1 MKRLSDRAAFEQY
14 AAEARARWER
24 LWSEDQWVISVG
36 ISGCSIA
43 KGALETYRNLSL
55 HLSEGHIPAVLRQV
69 GCGGWCFAEPFVEVK
84 LPGHPPIVYGWMTT
98 DRVPEL
104 LDALR
109 RGDLRPDWALGV
121 RAAGPWHGIPP
132 LTEHPFLR
140 RQRRLLLEH
149 AGIIDPESIEDYI
162 AIGGYRAFLKALFEM
177 TPEEVIAEV
186 KASNLRGRG
195 GAGFPTGIKWE
206 SGRRTPARPK
216 YVVVNS
222 HEGEPNVFK
231 DRRLLESNPH
241 LVLEGLLI
249 GCYALETPYG
259 YNYIGG
265 EHALALQRFQRAV
278 EQAYELGLLGDDIL
292 GSGFSCHVRIRT
304 GGGAYICGEG
314 SALMYAIMGQRGQPR
329 TKPPAPWKKDSGVA
343 RRC

>member
-121 RAAGPWHGIPP
+121 RAAGAWHGIPP

-186 KASNLRGRG
+186 KASNLRGPGWSRVPDRNQMG
-195 GAGFPTGIKWE
+195 KRAPHAGATK
-206 SGRRTPARPK
+206 
-216 YVVVNS
+216 
-222 HEGEPNVFK
+222 
-231 DRRLLESNPH
+231 
-241 LVLEGLLI
+241 
-249 GCYALETPYG
+249 
-259 YNYIGG
+259 
-265 EHALALQRFQRAV
+265 
-278 EQAYELGLLGDDIL
+278 
-292 GSGFSCHVRIRT
+292 
-304 GGGAYICGEG
+304 ICGR
-314 SALMYAIMGQRGQPR
+314 Q
-329 TKPPAPWKKDSGVA
+329 
-343 RRC
+343 